1 MIENKIDIVS
11 IVAHLL
17 LLAGWLAYSPVIISM
32 NSVRGKQSAAIS
44 GCRGKRKRAVR
55 GRGTL

>member
-11 IVAHLL
+11 IVAHL

-32 NSVRGKQSAAIS
+32 NSVSGKQSAAIS
-44 GCRGKRKRAVR
+44 GCRRKGKRAGR

>member
-17 LLAGWLAYSPVIISM
+17 LAGWLTYSPVIISM
-32 NSVRGKQSAAIS
+32 NSVSGKQSAAIS
-44 GCRGKRKRAVR
+44 GCRGKSKRAER